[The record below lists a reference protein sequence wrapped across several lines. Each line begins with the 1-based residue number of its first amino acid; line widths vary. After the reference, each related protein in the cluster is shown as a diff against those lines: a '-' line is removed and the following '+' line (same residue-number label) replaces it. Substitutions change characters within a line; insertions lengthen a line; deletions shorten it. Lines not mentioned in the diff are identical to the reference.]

1 VTDPSIPDWDEVPEA
16 KEVDLTQ
23 LSEAQRLALLESH
36 IDESKAR
43 TICARIDG
51 SAEDYVTNMK
61 RINQIVGY
69 IQFGLGT
76 ALRISRLA

>member
-1 VTDPSIPDWDEVPEA
+1 MTGPQIPDWDEAPEA
-16 KEVDLTQ
+16 QEVDLTQ
-23 LSEAQRLALLESH
+23 LSEPERQALLESH
-36 IDESKAR
+36 IDEEKAR

-51 SAEDYVTNMK
+51 SAHDYVTNMK

-76 ALRISRLA
+76 ALRISRLS

>member
-1 VTDPSIPDWDEVPEA
+1 MTDPTIPDWDEAPEA
-16 KEVDLTQ
+16 QEVDLTQ
-23 LSEAQRLALLESH
+23 MSEAQRLALLESH
-36 IDESKAR
+36 IDQEKAR

-51 SAEDYVTNMK
+51 SAHDYVTNMK

-76 ALRISRLA
+76 ALRISKLA